1 MLYLL
6 GGFAILC
13 GLLLLGYLFV
23 NAEPARLARILKW
36 TGIVVAGLVVVA
48 LAISGRLSLLLTPL
62 LFAVPALR
70 RLRTMFA
77 GFRGP
82 SAGTSST
89 VETPFVRMSL
99 DHDTGRMTGTVLRG
113 RFAGLRLEELGRA
126 DLLALLRECRAEDE
140 ESARLVE
147 AYLDRADPDWHE
159 DFAGAHGESTSGATP
174 PARGSTDVTVE
185 EAYEILGLSPGAD
198 AEAIRAAHRR
208 LMKQLHPDHG
218 GTDYLATKINRARDV
233 LLNR

>member
-23 NAEPARLARILKW
+23 NAEPARLARMLKW
-36 TGIVVAGLVVVA
+36 TGIVVAGVA
-48 LAISGRLSLLLTPL
+48 AVAIVITGRLNLLWM
-62 LFAVPALR
+62 LFALGLPALR
-70 RLRTMFA
+70 RVRTLFA

-82 SAGTSST
+82 SAGSSST
-89 VETPFVRMSL
+89 VETAFVRMSL
-99 DHDTGRMTGTVLRG
+99 DHDTGTMTGTILRG

-147 AYLDRADPDWHE
+147 AYLDRADPDWHA
-159 DFAGAHGESTSGATP
+159 DFAGARTGSAP
-174 PARGSTDVTVE
+174 PPRGSADVTVD
-185 EAYEILGLSPGAD
+185 EAYEILGLAPGAD

>member
-13 GLLLLGYLFV
+13 GLILLGYLFV
-23 NAEPARLARILKW
+23 NADPARLAQRLKW
-36 TGIVVAGLVVVA
+36 VGIGVGAAVLIALLVLTEGRIAFWVAPLVP
-48 LAISGRLSLLLTPL
+48 LAPL
-62 LFAVPALR
+62 FR
-70 RLRTMFA
+70 RFRTMFT

-82 SAGTSST
+82 SGGSASK
-89 VETPFVRMSL
+89 VETAFVRMSL

-147 AYLDRADPDWHE
+147 AYLDRAQPDWR
-159 DFAGAHGESTSGATP
+159 DDVAGARAGAGSPPSGSSA
-174 PARGSTDVTVE
+174 DVTVE
-185 EAYEILGLSPGAD
+185 EAYAILGLSPGAD